1 MSTIMKITAKGQV
14 TVPQEI
20 RERFGL
26 MPNTDVEFAVSGDRV
41 YLRKAAGESR
51 RGAALIARMRGRATV
66 RMSTDE
72 IMALTRA
79 E

>member
-1 MSTIMKITAKGQV
+1 MRITAKGQV

-26 MPNTDVEFAVSGDRV
+26 MPNTEVEFEITGNRV
-41 YLRKAAGESR
+41 CLRKVAGKGQ
-51 RGAALIARMRGRATV
+51 RGAALVARMRGRATAQ
-66 RMSTDE
+66 MTTDE

>member
-1 MSTIMKITAKGQV
+1 MKITAKGQV
-14 TVPQEI
+14 TVPQDI

-26 MPNTDVEFAVSGDRV
+26 MPNTEVEFAVLGDRV
-41 YLRKAAGESR
+41 YLRKISGKAR
-51 RGAALIARMRGRATV
+51 RGEALVAHLRGRATV

>member
-1 MSTIMKITAKGQV
+1 MRITAKGQV
-14 TVPQEI
+14 TVPQDI

-26 MPNTDVEFAVSGDRV
+26 MPNTEVEFAVSGDRV
-41 YLRKAAGESR
+41 YLHKAAGKAR
-51 RGAALIARMRGRATV
+51 RGETLVARMRGRATM

>member
-1 MSTIMKITAKGQV
+1 MKITTKGQV

-26 MPNTDVEFAVSGDRV
+26 LPDTEVEFTVAGGRV
-41 YLRKAAGESR
+41 YLRKAAGKGR
-51 RGAALIARMRGRATV
+51 RGEALVERMRGRGT
-66 RMSTDE
+66 RRLSTDE